1 MSPHM
6 KPPDLPQAVAPPT
19 TRIPRRRLVFLLAVS
34 AGALATLTACG
45 EQKLTR
51 DNYDFPG
58 ARKDSTGNY
67 QMRNAQ

>member
-1 MSPHM
+1 MNA
-6 KPPDLPQAVAPPT
+6 PDLPRNLELADS
-19 TRIPRRRLVFLLAVS
+19 RIPRRRFVILLAAS
-34 AGALATLTACG
+34 AGGLAAVAGCG
-45 EQKLTR
+45 GEKKLTR